1 MLFSPQTELYDSDD
15 TASRVPGLKR
25 PVEQWQAT
33 PQLITPQGHEENH
46 SAVSL
51 FLSLP
56 HTYTGWELTL
66 IPPPPLTVSSV
77 RDFLMNQERF
87 LKHLVS
93 FTLPPQ
99 FHLKVKSPFFSP
111 GQSMTK
117 AYLDWLKWFLPHC
130 SDSNILM
137 PRHISSSHLYA
148 SYADVCLMWCLKE
161 NWSDQCS
168 AGSNSSW
175 IIGPILFHLNLS
187 NPPSGWETARV
198 SLVKWHSTG
207 TWMMYN
213 VPDTS

>member
-1 MLFSPQTELYDSDD
+1 MKWTKVGANFWKYQWVYEAQRVQSERKKGECCMLFSPKTELYDSDD

-25 PVEQWQAT
+25 PAEQWQAT
-33 PQLITPQGHEENH
+33 PQLITPKGHEENH

-51 FLSLP
+51 FLSLC
-56 HTYTGWELTL
+56 LTQTQAESSHYS
-66 IPPPPLTVSSV
+66 PPPTVSSV

-117 AYLDWLKWFLPHC
+117 AYLDWPEWFLAHC

-137 PRHISSSHLYA
+137 RRHISSSHLYA

-168 AGSNSSW
+168 AGSNLSW
-175 IIGPILFHLNLS
+175 IIGPILF
-187 NPPSGWETARV
+187 P
-198 SLVKWHSTG
+198 
-207 TWMMYN
+207 
-213 VPDTS
+213 